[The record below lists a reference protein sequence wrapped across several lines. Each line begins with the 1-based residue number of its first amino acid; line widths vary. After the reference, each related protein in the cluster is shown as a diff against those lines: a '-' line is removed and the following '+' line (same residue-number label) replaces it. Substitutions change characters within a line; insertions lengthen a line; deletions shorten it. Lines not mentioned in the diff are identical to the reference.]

1 MQTRRCLK
9 AGGRGE
15 PNERTCAPD
24 LLVVDLL
31 ELLREVLAV
40 GAARVELER
49 LARLRAVLHALVE
62 LLEHGAVSRLEDRGP
77 VERTATRG
85 RGARVVHVVHA
96 FLTKTPNERNETR

>member
-9 AGGRGE
+9 AGGRGRGE

-62 LLEHGAVSRLEDRGP
+62 LLEYRQIGLLKDGRP
-77 VERTATRG
+77 VKSAAACG
-85 RGARVVHVVHA
+85 S
-96 FLTKTPNERNETR
+96 